1 MRGQMTHLDTD
12 VLAEFRAG
20 LITGRRG
27 ARIAAHLG
35 GCDRCAALDDQI
47 AGISALLASVPA
59 PAMPDRVAQ
68 RLDTVL
74 AAEAARRDDPER
86 ARGDGAGESA
96 APGRP
101 AARRGFS
108 PWTWRVLVPAG
119 AAVVLA
125 AGGFGL
131 SQIGRGPVSQ
141 SAASSAGSM
150 QAGPAQAGPAQAG
163 RGAMSAAGPAGTPT
177 AAPFSP
183 VPSAHAQ
190 VKSPR
195 QAVTVTRATLRQQ
208 VQAELRLPPAS
219 RPTNAATAQILGCV
233 HLLAG
238 PAPVE
243 LVERARF
250 DGQPATIIVARTGGN
265 DTAWVAGPGCSAT
278 SRDVLD
284 TITVPP
290 GISEP

>member
-27 ARIAAHLG
+27 ARIAAHLA
-35 GCDRCAALDDQI
+35 GCDRCTARDDQL
-47 AGISALLASVPA
+47 AGVSVLLASVPA

-68 RLDTVL
+68 RLDAVL
-74 AAEAARRDDPER
+74 AAEVTRRDNPER
-86 ARGDGAGESA
+86 AHRDGAGKSA
-96 APGRP
+96 APIRP
-101 AARRGFS
+101 AGHRFP

-131 SQIGRGPVSQ
+131 SQINHGPGGQ
-141 SAASSAGSM
+141 STASSAGTAQATSGAKSAAGR
-150 QAGPAQAGPAQAG
+150 AGPAA
-163 RGAMSAAGPAGTPT
+163 
-177 AAPFSP
+177 AAPLSP
-183 VPSAHAQ
+183 VPSARSQ
-190 VKSPR
+190 LRSPH
-195 QAVTVTRATLRQQ
+195 QAVTVSPTTLRQH

-219 RPTNAATAQILGCV
+219 RPEKAANSQVLGCV

-238 PAPVE
+238 TAPVE
-243 LVERARF
+243 LIQSARF
-250 DGQPATIIVARTGGN
+250 NGQPATIIVARTGRN
-265 DTAWVAGPGCSAT
+265 YTAWVAGPGCSAT